1 MLGDQGGKRLSQRLR
16 RRYLHLRVVSEQLI
30 SRKDLTN
37 AIWSAILRLF
47 GEYGASQANLALI
60 EYNRQ
65 ANYAIVYCSHKALEM
80 IKASIASITEINGKR
95 SGIQIVN
102 VSGTLKALR
111 KKTAT

>member
-1 MLGDQGGKRLSQRLR
+1 MN
-16 RRYLHLRVVSEQLI
+16 EQPI
-30 SRKDLTN
+30 SRKDVTN

-47 GEYGASQANLALI
+47 GEHGASQVNLALI

-65 ANYAIVYCSHKALEM
+65 ANYAIVRCSHKALEM
-80 IKASIASITEINGKR
+80 VKASAASITEINGKP
-95 SGIQIVN
+95 SVIHVVN